1 VIAASSGAHK
11 CTASCKEWHSLVSPQ
26 FNAAR
31 QLLNAAADKFG
42 AMTVWQEFTP
52 LAKETGAVNLGQ
64 GFPDWEAPRFVK
76 DAMIRAVNENHN
88 QYARSAGHPPLVQAI
103 AQRCVR
109 QHGALCRLRGR

>member
-1 VIAASSGAHK
+1 
-11 CTASCKEWHSLVSPQ
+11 
-26 FNAAR
+26 
-31 QLLNAAADKFG
+31 
-42 AMTVWQEFTP
+42 MTVWQEFTP